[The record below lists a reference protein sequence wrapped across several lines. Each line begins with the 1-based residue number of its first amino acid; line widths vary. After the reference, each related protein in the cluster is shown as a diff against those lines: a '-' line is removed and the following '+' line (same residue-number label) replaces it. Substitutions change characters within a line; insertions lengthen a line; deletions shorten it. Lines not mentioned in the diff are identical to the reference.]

1 MGHTDHALALAM
13 RGEQSGVPQRT
24 HYFAT
29 GEGSGFSLN
38 VHKGAASKAHKAV
51 LLKSTRVR
59 RREVNTAM
67 RQFYVDFRVDG
78 VLSSA
83 YVSAPTYEEAFSE
96 AEYRAHAQYPGM
108 DVEVLA
114 VQLSGE
120 S

>member
-1 MGHTDHALALAM
+1 
-13 RGEQSGVPQRT
+13 
-24 HYFAT
+24 
-29 GEGSGFSLN
+29 
-38 VHKGAASKAHKAV
+38 
-51 LLKSTRVR
+51 
-59 RREVNTAM
+59 M

-78 VLSSA
+78 VLSSV
-83 YVSAPTYEEAFSE
+83 YVSAPTYEEAFRE